1 MVYRAF
7 VNVLKPEE
15 FSYAVAPNMAN
26 THMIPA
32 HDRRSRFFD
41 IRWTR
46 VCEETSEQANA
57 EKRSLDLSSE
67 LSVTSLPKTTTK
79 TLQTGTMEV
88 DRAVMILRA
97 LPRRAKIRT
106 TRNARRRRRV
116 LMTRMSKPG
125 MSESVVMTTTTK
137 SKMLKVLL
145 LRSCAWKRTRT

>member
-1 MVYRAF
+1 
-7 VNVLKPEE
+7 
-15 FSYAVAPNMAN
+15 MAN
-26 THMIPA
+26 THMMPA

-97 LPRRAKIRT
+97 LLRRAKIRT
-106 TRNARRRRRV
+106 TRNARRSRRV
-116 LMTRMSKPG
+116 LMTRMSKNG
-125 MSESVVMTTTTK
+125 RSEIVVMTTTTK

-145 LRSCAWKRTRT
+145 LRTYAWKRAGT

>member
-1 MVYRAF
+1 
-7 VNVLKPEE
+7 
-15 FSYAVAPNMAN
+15 
-26 THMIPA
+26 
-32 HDRRSRFFD
+32 
-41 IRWTR
+41 
-46 VCEETSEQANA
+46 
-57 EKRSLDLSSE
+57 
-67 LSVTSLPKTTTK
+67 
-79 TLQTGTMEV
+79 V

-145 LRSCAWKRTRT
+145 LRTYAWKRADT

>member
-1 MVYRAF
+1 MVYRAI
-7 VNVLKPEE
+7 VNVLKPEV
-15 FSYAVAPNMAN
+15 FPYAVAPNMAN

-46 VCEETSEQANA
+46 VCEKTSEQT
-57 EKRSLDLSSE
+57 KRSLDLSSE

-106 TRNARRRRRV
+106 TRNARRSRRV
-116 LMTRMSKPG
+116 LMTRMSKNG
-125 MSESVVMTTTTK
+125 RSEIVVMTTTTK
-137 SKMLKVLL
+137 SKMLKALL
-145 LRSCAWKRTRT
+145 LRTYAWKRAGT